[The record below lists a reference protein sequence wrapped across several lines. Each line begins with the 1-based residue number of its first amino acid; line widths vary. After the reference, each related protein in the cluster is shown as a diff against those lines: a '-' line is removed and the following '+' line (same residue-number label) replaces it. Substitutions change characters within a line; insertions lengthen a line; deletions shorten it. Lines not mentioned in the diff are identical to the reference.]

1 MDNYKKAIDELLI
14 EIAKKIPQEHVKY
27 PIKAY
32 IVGGVANYLY
42 TQARV
47 SDDIDM
53 IISHRIDL
61 PRNLFVVYLKN
72 DSFEKLTFDDN
83 YTDTLGLMHEDY
95 VDRANLYK
103 TIDDKFEVYILS
115 PIDLVISKLLRL
127 SDNDE
132 QDIKGLI
139 QRGLVNKE
147 KLIELANDAINV
159 GVGFNPSTAKHNLT
173 LVLEHFLE

>member
-1 MDNYKKAIDELLI
+1 M
-14 EIAKKIPQEHVKY
+14 KY

-61 PRNLFVVYLKN
+61 PRNLFVVYLKD

-95 VDRANLYK
+95 VDRAKLYK
-103 TIDDKFEVYILS
+103 IIDDKFEVYVLS
-115 PIDLVISKLLRL
+115 PIDLVISKILRF

-132 QDIKGLI
+132 QNI
-139 QRGLVNKE
+139 
-147 KLIELANDAINV
+147 
-159 GVGFNPSTAKHNLT
+159 
-173 LVLEHFLE
+173 

>member
-1 MDNYKKAIDELLI
+1 MDNYRKAVDELLK
-14 EIAKKIPQEHVKY
+14 EIAKKIPKEHIKY

-61 PRNLFVVYLKN
+61 PKNLFVVYLKN
-72 DSFEKLTFDDN
+72 NSFEKLTFDDN
-83 YTDTLGLMHEDY
+83 YNDTLGLLHEDY
-95 VDRANLYK
+95 EDRAKFYK
-103 TIDDKFEVYILS
+103 TIDGKFEVYILS

-147 KLIELANDAINV
+147 KFIELANDAINV
-159 GVGFNPSTAKHNLT
+159 GVGFNPNTAKHNLN
-173 LVLEHFLE
+173 LILEYF

>member
-1 MDNYKKAIDELLI
+1 MDNQKKAIDELLI

-61 PRNLFVVYLKN
+61 PRNLFVVYLKD

-95 VDRANLYK
+95 VDRAKLYK
-103 TIDDKFEVYILS
+103 IIDDKFEVYVLS
-115 PIDLVISKLLRL
+115 PIDLVISKILRF

-139 QRGLVNKE
+139 QRKLVDKE
-147 KLIELANDAINV
+147 KLIELATDAINV
-159 GVGFNPSTAKHNLT
+159 GVGFNQSTAIHNLNKT
-173 LVLEHFLE
+173 YKV